1 MAQNTAPPVRSI
13 TALGGFLLLHALARE
28 LMADAGTDPVRPP
41 AMGPNSRRRPV
52 VT

>member
-28 LMADAGTDPVRPP
+28 GSWWRTQVQIRS
-41 AMGPNSRRRPV
+41 GRRRWGRTPV
-52 VT
+52 DVRW